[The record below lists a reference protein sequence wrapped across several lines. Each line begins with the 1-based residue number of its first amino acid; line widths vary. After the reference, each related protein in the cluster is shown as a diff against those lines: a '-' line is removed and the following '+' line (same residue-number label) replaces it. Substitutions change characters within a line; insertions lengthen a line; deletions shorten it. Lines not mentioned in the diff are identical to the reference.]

1 MSIAQETYRKEI
13 EHISREIETISRIDN
28 LNSKLHDYNW
38 IFFHP
43 YNQGF
48 EIGYFERLVTDSDKE
63 SAEQKIFE
71 QFARKFL
78 DLKLTITMIDG
89 FYRKRPFLS
98 DFIRQIEESVI
109 LCIQKDF
116 SGAINLLIPAIEG
129 SIRNYLISKKGD
141 KAKTTIKMADLAV
154 AFKYMTD
161 DYVNLQEEYLV
172 SKFGYLKKT
181 NDYLDVNQVNQ
192 ILKKHREYFS
202 LWIKQLNDYL
212 NNNLYLDTRKN
223 DRITDDFNRHNVV
236 HGLDKIDY
244 SFRNYLRLINCLN
257 FLSWAFG
264 VIRKDCSILAEIDE
278 KATRIKWV
286 EYFKILTISETM
298 TETKSKIYDY
308 KIESFKKYIDKT
320 LLKPLSISEI
330 FHKQLLKVN
339 DIFKSKSH

>member
-1 MSIAQETYRKEI
+1 MNIAQKTYRKEI
-13 EHISREIETISRIDN
+13 ESISGEIKTIERIDK
-28 LNSKLHDYNW
+28 LNSKLHDFNW
-38 IFFHP
+38 IFSHP

-48 EIGYFERLVTDSDKE
+48 EIGLFERLVIETDKKK
-63 SAEQKIFE
+63 AEQRIFE

-78 DLKLTITMIDG
+78 DLMNTLTMVDG
-89 FYRKRPFLS
+89 FYRKRPFLK

-129 SIRNYLISKKGD
+129 SIRNYLISKKGET
-141 KAKTTIKMADLAV
+141 AKTAIKMTDLSV

-161 DYVNLQEEYLV
+161 DYVNLQAEYLE
-172 SKFGYLKKT
+172 SQYGYLKQT
-181 NDYLDVNQVNQ
+181 GDYLDLNQEKQ

-202 LWIKQLNDYL
+202 LWIKQLDDYL
-212 NNNLYLDTRKN
+212 RNNLYLDTRKS
-223 DRITDDFNRHNVV
+223 DKVKDEFNRHNLV

-264 VIRKDCSILAEIDE
+264 VIRKDCSILAEVDDKEI
-278 KATRIKWV
+278 RNKWV

-298 TETKSKIYDY
+298 TETKSKIYGNE
-308 KIESFKKYIDKT
+308 IESFKKYIDKA
-320 LLKPLSISEI
+320 LLKPLTISEI
-330 FHKQLLKVN
+330 IHKQLLKVN
-339 DIFKSKSH
+339 DIFKK